1 MFSMCMVFMD
11 SLNIVQPLYIDVT
24 TVELYTLLPPPLS
37 LSAALLSAR
46 SVGFT
51 AGTSHRT
58 QRERFKPVH
67 T

>member
-1 MFSMCMVFMD
+1 MCMVFMD

-37 LSAALLSAR
+37 LSAAALLSAR

-51 AGTSHRT
+51 AGSSHRT
-58 QRERFKPVH
+58 EGEI
-67 T
+67 